1 MSASVFDQVAQSYDR
16 YRPGYPDR
24 LYSDL
29 MDLVGLTSRSRVL
42 EVGVGTGKGTRGF
55 AERGI
60 PVLGLEPGPAMAAQA
75 RVNLEA
81 FSHIKIATEAFESFE
96 VERGALDL
104 VYSAQAFHWV
114 TPEVR
119 FVKASQILK
128 ENGYLAIFANVP
140 QRQENDLGEAMDDCY
155 RSCAPSHRAT
165 GTEQRDVMESA
176 FLTSPLFKTL
186 PMRRYP
192 WSAAYSADDYVALLM
207 TYSDHY
213 ALPKAERS
221 ALCDG
226 ISSVINEHG
235 GSLQLKY
242 ETRLLLGVKTVE

>member
-16 YRPGYPDR
+16 YRPGYPVQ

-29 MDLVGLTSRSRVL
+29 IELVGLTSRSKVL
-42 EVGVGTGKGTRGF
+42 EVGVGTGKATRGF

-75 RVNLEA
+75 RVKFEA
-81 FSHIKIATEAFESFE
+81 FSHIEIATETFESFE
-96 VERGALDL
+96 VESGALDL

-114 TPEVR
+114 APEVR

-140 QRQENDLGEAMDDCY
+140 RRLETELGKAMDDCY

-165 GTEQRDVMESA
+165 GAERRDAMESA
-176 FLTSPLFKTL
+176 FLASPLFKTL
-186 PMRRYP
+186 PIRRYSWLATYP
-192 WSAAYSADDYVALLM
+192 ADDYVALLM

-213 ALPKAERS
+213 TLPEAERS

-226 ISSVINEHG
+226 IRSVISEHG
-235 GSLQLKY
+235 GSLQLAY
-242 ETRLLLGVKTVE
+242 ETRLLLGVKTVV